1 MMEVVIII
9 DIIGFQIV
17 FALQSQ
23 DFMNRIKNINIDLK
37 NKIDSGKLKEEKLQ
51 PAYSY
56 RP

>member
-23 DFMNRIKNINIDLK
+23 DFMTSL
-37 NKIDSGKLKEEKLQ
+37 SQVE
-51 PAYSY
+51 SY
-56 RP
+56 YII